1 MKEHSQCARCAIPRE
16 EKACLVRG
24 GKGPKFCPTLRYEG
38 LIPSV
43 IKEYE
48 DPELREFARLASV
61 QEGEGYAGR
70 RPGGYVP
77 HPVKTRVEEVIEFAK
92 KIGAKRIGVAF
103 CVGLQREAGL
113 LSDLLEVHGFE
124 VVSVCCK
131 VGAVP
136 KETIGVKDE
145 EKIKIGEFE
154 SMCNPLLQAEI
165 LNREGTDL
173 NVLVG
178 LCVGHDA
185 IFLKR
190 AKAPCTVLAAKD
202 RVTGHNPLAALYTL
216 HSFYR
221 RLKERPP
228 SSKEPADP
236 PDEED
241 Q

>member
-1 MKEHSQCARCAIPRE
+1 MNR
-16 EKACLVRG
+16 
-24 GKGPKFCPTLRYEG
+24 
-38 LIPSV
+38 
-43 IKEYE
+43 
-48 DPELREFARLASV
+48 
-61 QEGEGYAGR
+61 
-70 RPGGYVP
+70 YVP